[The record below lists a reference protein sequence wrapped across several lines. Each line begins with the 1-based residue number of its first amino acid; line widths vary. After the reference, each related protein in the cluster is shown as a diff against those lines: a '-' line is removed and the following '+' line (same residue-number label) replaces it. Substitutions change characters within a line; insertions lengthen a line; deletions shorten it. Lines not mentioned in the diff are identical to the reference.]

1 MPLPQ
6 LPPAV
11 EMTSEQKKGIIDG
24 VKRSIEALQ
33 TAGQLPEGIVYADVI
48 HDPEILYGFIQS
60 FKRNPET
67 LAQIAV
73 DDEGHGV
80 SQPEDVLS
88 CGITLAQVQQLLVK
102 TCARY
107 FLEQATKDVEESTV
121 TETRTTKR
129 FIFFTKTETFERKVG
144 GGYDERKV
152 RELCK
157 YMAFDW
163 QLPLLQHY
171 ANLSTVQVLEL
182 DDAVLSL
189 TTPESV
195 RIVSQFDQNTFKK
208 TKALVGDEFKDAV
221 AAYPGSIGGIAQWSP
236 DLYGFYRKV
245 LGDKAWRFF
254 ARDKAFFMSC
264 AALDKPLASI
274 YGDVLC
280 YIAADNLEELQR
292 LNIDKTDVLLEAM
305 KKAFGA
311 KVEAVL
317 GHPNFAKDV
326 LRKLVES
333 MLHISNQEKKQMAI
347 SAQLTCKSIAAQV
360 MDWLTKQPPV
370 KIP

>member
-1 MPLPQ
+1 MS
-6 LPPAV
+6 
-11 EMTSEQKKGIIDG
+11 SETKRAIIDG
-24 VKRSIEALQ
+24 VKRSMEALQ
-33 TAGQLPEGIVYADVI
+33 GAGFLPEGVTYQDLI

-60 FKRNPET
+60 FKTHPEI
-67 LAQIAV
+67 LESIAA
-73 DDEGHGV
+73 DADGRPV

-121 TETRTTKR
+121 TETRTTTR
-129 FIFFTKTETFERKVG
+129 FLIFKKTEQFERKVG
-144 GGYDERKV
+144 GGFDERKV

-163 QLPLLQHY
+163 QLKLLQDY
-171 ANLSTVQVLEL
+171 ATLSTVQVLEL
-182 DDAVLSL
+182 EDAILSL
-189 TTPESV
+189 HSPESV
-195 RIVSQFDQNTFKK
+195 RIICQFDQSTFKK
-208 TKALVGDEFKDAV
+208 AKQLAGDEFKDAV
-221 AAYPGSIGGIAQWSP
+221 SAYPGSIGGIAQWSP
-236 DLYGFYRKV
+236 DLYNFYRKT

-280 YIAADNLEELQR
+280 YIAAESLEEMQR
-292 LNIDKTDVLLEAM
+292 LNIDKADVLLDAM
-305 KKAFGA
+305 KKAFGN

-333 MLHISNQEKKQMAI
+333 MLHISQEKKQLAI
-347 SAQLTCKSIAAQV
+347 SAQLTCKSISAQV
-360 MDWLTKQPPV
+360 MDWLSKQPPV
-370 KIP
+370 KIN